1 MTLALGRKRWASL
14 PFGSPELAW
23 VALINDFNHVP
34 KLHIR
39 DTREPMHETLNMR
52 LATWVGAHAI
62 EEAIEKSLR
71 LARAALRCGAIKK
84 I

>member
-1 MTLALGRKRWASL
+1 
-14 PFGSPELAW
+14 
-23 VALINDFNHVP
+23 
-34 KLHIR
+34 
-39 DTREPMHETLNMR
+39 LNMR
-52 LATWVGAHAI
+52 LATWVVAHAI